1 MPSPA
6 DFETILHEMPGAKSV
21 ARRHPQLAWSDAQ
34 GEHTATIDKLTLVGS
49 ARGADLAVADS
60 TISRLHAEL
69 DPRRDGL
76 WIRDLGS
83 RNGTFINGIRVTSA
97 RAPETAKIQLGSTVI
112 SLIPSPVAS
121 QVPLWPEARFGTL
134 VGQSVVMRELF
145 ATLSCVAATD
155 STALI
160 FGETGTGKERVA
172 EAIHEASARA
182 RAPFVIVDCAAL
194 PEQLLQSEL
203 FGHAKGAF
211 TGALTARPG
220 AIESA
225 DGGTVFLDEIGELPL
240 SMQPTLLRVLESR
253 LVRRLGESSHRSVDV
268 RFLSATH
275 RDLRSMVAAGAFRED
290 LYFRLAVLPVT
301 VPPLRERMDDIT
313 LLLEHFLPRAS
324 ASERDALLGDLLD
337 RPWLGNVR
345 ELRNFIERAA
355 AFGAQRAIAMSATP
369 SGRPPPPEPSQRAL
383 GASRGAPTSV
393 LPPPLLPP
401 RPSQGA
407 SDLGALAPVFDK
419 PYREFRDD
427 VEREYI
433 DRLLKRHGGSVS
445 AAAQAAGIDRTY
457 IHRLVR
463 KHQR

>member
-1 MPSPA
+1 MSSPA

-21 ARRHPQLAWSDAQ
+21 ARRHPQIAWSDAL
-34 GEHTATIDKLTLVGS
+34 GDHTATIDRLMLVGS
-49 ARGADLAVADS
+49 AKGADLAVADS

-83 RNGTFINGIRVTSA
+83 RNGTFINGIRVASA

-112 SLIPSPVAS
+112 SLVPSPVAS
-121 QVPLWPEARFGTL
+121 QVPLWPEARFGAL

-145 ATLSCVAATD
+145 ATLACVAATD

-211 TGALTARPG
+211 TGALAARPG

-253 LVRRLGESSHRSVDV
+253 LVRRLGESAHRSVDV

-290 LYFRLAVLPVT
+290 LYFRLAVLPVS
-301 VPPLRERMDDIT
+301 VPPLRERMDDIA
-313 LLLEHFLPRAS
+313 LLLEHFLPRAA
-324 ASERDALLGDLLD
+324 ASERDDLLGDLLD

-355 AFGAQRAIAMSATP
+355 AFGAQRALAMSAP
-369 SGRPPPPEPSQRAL
+369 SAARPPSLAPPPLPRPAIDAPS
-383 GASRGAPTSV
+383 SV
-393 LPPPLLPP
+393 LPPPLPPP

-407 SDLGALAPVFDK
+407 SDLGALAATFDK

-427 VEREYI
+427 VEREYVE
-433 DRLLKRHGGSVS
+433 RLLKRHGGNVS

>member
-1 MPSPA
+1 MSHPS
-6 DFETILHEMPGAKSV
+6 DFETTLHEMPGARSV
-21 ARRHPQLAWSDAQ
+21 ARRHPQLVWSDAT
-34 GEHTATIDKLTLVGS
+34 GDHAATIERLTLVGS
-49 ARGADLAVADS
+49 AKGADLTVADS
-60 TISRLHAEL
+60 TVSRLHAEL
-69 DPRRDGL
+69 EPRRDGL

-83 RNGTFINGIRVTSA
+83 RNGTFINGIRVTSG
-97 RAPETAKIQLGSTVI
+97 RAPETGKIQLGSTVI
-112 SLIPSPVAS
+112 SLVASPTAS
-121 QVPLWPEARFGTL
+121 QVPLWPEARFGAL

-145 ATLSCVAATD
+145 ATLAAVAATD

-172 EAIHEASARA
+172 EAIHEASARRA
-182 RAPFVIVDCAAL
+182 APFVIVDCAAL

-211 TGALTARPG
+211 TGALAARPG

-253 LVRRLGESSHRSVDV
+253 LVRRLGETAHRSVDV

-275 RDLRSMVAAGAFRED
+275 RDLRSMVTAGAFRED

-301 VPPLRERMDDIT
+301 VPPLRERMDDIA
-313 LLLEHFLPRAS
+313 LLLEHFLPRATE
-324 ASERDALLGDLLD
+324 AARSELLADLLD

-345 ELRNFIERAA
+345 ELRNFIERAS
-355 AFGAQRAIAMSATP
+355 AFGAQRALAMSAPP
-369 SGRPPPPEPSQRAL
+369 SREGSVSIPPPPPSL
-383 GASRGAPTSV
+383 PS
-393 LPPPLLPP
+393 LPPPLAPP
-401 RPSQGA
+401 RPGQGG
-407 SDLGALAPVFDK
+407 SDLGVLAATFDK

-433 DRLLKRHGGSVS
+433 ERLVKRHGGSVS

>member
-1 MPSPA
+1 MAFPS
-6 DFETILHEMPGAKSV
+6 DFETTLHEMPGAKSV
-21 ARRHPQLAWSDAQ
+21 ARRHPLLVWTDAV
-34 GEHTATIDKLTLVGS
+34 GEHTASIERLTLVGS
-49 ARGADLAVADS
+49 AKGADLTVADS
-60 TISRLHAEL
+60 TVSRLHAEI

-83 RNGTFINGIRVTSA
+83 RNGTFINGIRVASA

-112 SLIPSPVAS
+112 SLVASPTAS
-121 QVPLWPEARFGTL
+121 QVQLWPEARFGAL

-145 ATLSCVAATD
+145 ATLSAVAATD
-155 STALI
+155 FTALI

-172 EAIHEASARA
+172 EAIHEASARRA
-182 RAPFVIVDCAAL
+182 APFVILDCAAL

-253 LVRRLGESSHRSVDV
+253 LVRRLGETAHRSVDV
-268 RFLSATH
+268 RFVSATH
-275 RDLRSMVAAGAFRED
+275 RDLRSMVTAGAFRED

-301 VPPLRERMDDIT
+301 VPPLRERMDDIA
-313 LLLEHFLPRAS
+313 LLLQHFLPRAS
-324 ASERDALLGDLLD
+324 PEARDELLGDLLD

-345 ELRNFIERAA
+345 ELRNFIERAS
-355 AFGAQRAIAMSATP
+355 AFGAQRALAMSEPT
-369 SGRPPPPEPSQRAL
+369 SGR
-383 GASRGAPTSV
+383 
-393 LPPPLLPP
+393 LPPPLAPASAPASLPPPLPPSVMPP
-401 RPSQGA
+401 RPGLAA
-407 SDLGALAPVFDK
+407 SDLGALVAAFEK
-419 PYREFRDD
+419 PYREFRDE

-433 DRLLKRHGGSVS
+433 ERLVKRHGGSVS

-457 IHRLVR
+457 IHRLVK

>member
-1 MPSPA
+1 MAHPS
-6 DFETILHEMPGAKSV
+6 DFETTLHEMPGAKSV
-21 ARRHPQLAWSDAQ
+21 ARRHPLLMWTDAT
-34 GEHTATIDKLTLVGS
+34 GDHSASIERLTLVGS
-49 ARGADLAVADS
+49 AKGADLTVADS
-60 TISRLHAEL
+60 TVSRLHAEI

-83 RNGTFINGIRVTSA
+83 RNGTFINGIRVASA
-97 RAPETAKIQLGSTVI
+97 RAPETAKIQVGSTVI
-112 SLIPSPVAS
+112 SLVASPTAS
-121 QVPLWPEARFGTL
+121 QVPLWPEPRFGAL

-145 ATLSCVAATD
+145 ATLAAVAATD

-172 EAIHEASARA
+172 EAIHEASARRA
-182 RAPFVIVDCAAL
+182 APFVIVDCAAL

-253 LVRRLGESSHRSVDV
+253 LVRRLGETAHRSVDV

-275 RDLRSMVAAGAFRED
+275 RDLRSMVTAGAFRED

-301 VPPLRERMDDIT
+301 VPPLRERMDDIA
-313 LLLEHFLPRAS
+313 LLLQHFLPRAS
-324 ASERDALLGDLLD
+324 PEARDELLGDLLD

-345 ELRNFIERAA
+345 ELRNFIERAS
-355 AFGAQRAIAMSATP
+355 AFGAQRALAMS
-369 SGRPPPPEPSQRAL
+369 E
-383 GASRGAPTSV
+383 PTSAR
-393 LPPPLLPP
+393 LPPPSVPASLPPPSPPSALPP
-401 RPSQGA
+401 RPGPPA
-407 SDLGALAPVFDK
+407 SDLAALTAAFEK
-419 PYREFRDD
+419 PYREFRDE

-433 DRLLKRHGGSVS
+433 ERLVKRHGGSVS

-457 IHRLVR
+457 IHRLVK